1 MITHLYTVAG
11 CSCVPWFILV
21 FPEDLVLL
29 VVMVLSRPPGLARC
43 LGLAP
48 WEYHDVL
55 GTWDERYLK
64 DTFELY
70 GVLVPHLGIS
80 FDLCLR

>member
-1 MITHLYTVAG
+1 MITRFSTVTG
-11 CSCVPWFILV
+11 CRVVPWLIMVL
-21 FPEDLVLL
+21 PEDLVLL

-64 DTFELY
+64 DTF
-70 GVLVPHLGIS
+70 
-80 FDLCLR
+80 DL

>member
-1 MITHLYTVAG
+1 MINHFYTVAG
-11 CSCVPWFILV
+11 CSFVLWFILV
-21 FPEDLVLL
+21 LSEDLVLL

-43 LGLAP
+43 LDLAP

-64 DTFELY
+64 DTF
-70 GVLVPHLGIS
+70 
-80 FDLCLR
+80 DL

>member
-1 MITHLYTVAG
+1 
-11 CSCVPWFILV
+11 
-21 FPEDLVLL
+21 
-29 VVMVLSRPPGLARC
+29 MVYLGLARRLGLAGGHGLAKC

-64 DTFELY
+64 DTF
-70 GVLVPHLGIS
+70 
-80 FDLCLR
+80 DL